1 MDIKSDLKST
11 LAARADEYH
20 RLGLAGVRA
29 AIRAAI
35 AGRDRRCP
43 PLDEV
48 RELVIDGPAGPLPG
62 RLYRPRGAPPGGP
75 ALLFIHGGGFVI
87 GDLDTN
93 DAFCRRLADGA
104 QVTVIAATYRLAPEA
119 RYPAQRDDALAA
131 ARWVLTHAAELGV
144 RPDGLVLSGDS
155 AGGYLAITLTAA
167 LNAERPG
174 TVAAQ
179 VLVYPLMHID
189 DAIWSTTIFQ
199 DSRIVGR
206 AAVAYIRS
214 QLADGEVSAP
224 SLFDV
229 DMPPAP
235 PTLIVTGG
243 PLDPVRPD
251 ARRYGEI
258 IAAQGARVVTR
269 EFPLLPHGWANMTHA
284 SANARKAVT
293 ETAALA
299 GALIRGQGMG
309 V

>member
-1 MDIKSDLKST
+1 MDFKTDLKTT

-29 AIRAAI
+29 AIRGAI
-35 AGRDRRCP
+35 AGRDRRAP
-43 PLDEV
+43 PLAEV
-48 RELVIDGPAGPLPG
+48 RELSIDGPAGPLAG
-62 RLYRPRGAPPGGP
+62 RLYRPQGAAPGGP

-104 QVTVIAATYRLAPEA
+104 KVTVISADYRLAPEA
-119 RYPAQRDDALAA
+119 RYPAQREDALAA
-131 ARWVLTHAAELGV
+131 ARWAMAHAGELGV
-144 RPDGLVLSGDS
+144 RSDGLILSGDS
-155 AGGYLAITLTAA
+155 AGGYLAITLAA
-167 LNAERPG
+167 LLNAERPG

-179 VLVYPLMHID
+179 VLIYPLMHID
-189 DAIWSTTIFQ
+189 DAIWSTTVFQ
-199 DSRIVGR
+199 DSRVVGR

-214 QLADGEVSAP
+214 QLADGDVTAP
-224 SLFDV
+224 SLFDAA
-229 DMPPAP
+229 MPPPP

-269 EFPLLPHGWANMTHA
+269 EFPLLPHGWANMTHV

-293 ETAALA
+293 ETAILA
-299 GALIRGQGMG
+299 GALIRGETLA
-309 V
+309 